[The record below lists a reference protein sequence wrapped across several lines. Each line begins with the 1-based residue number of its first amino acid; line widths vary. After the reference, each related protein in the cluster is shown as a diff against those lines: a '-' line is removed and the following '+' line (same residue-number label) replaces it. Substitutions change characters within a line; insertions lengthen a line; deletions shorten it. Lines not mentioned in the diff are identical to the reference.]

1 VSESNWTPRHD
12 EAKDWAAK
20 QRAMRRGIKRMSAVH
35 GLPAHVLTVPR
46 GHGYRKGSKLVKV
59 VNVDSGAVVSNV
71 EIEAGAIL
79 NIPGLVVWL
88 LAQRD
93 GIDQDAAKKI
103 FDANEDAAKA
113 NRRYSPGRPKG
124 SKNRI
129 NAESLARMEERKTKS
144 KSPEY
149 RKHVRKVE
157 LQLRPWMAKAR
168 DSAA

>member
-1 VSESNWTPRHD
+1 
-12 EAKDWAAK
+12 
-20 QRAMRRGIKRMSAVH
+20 MRRELRRACAVH
-35 GLPAHVLTVPR
+35 GLPVHELRVKRVKYHAA
-46 GHGYRKGSKLVKV
+46 SKLVEV
-59 VNVDSGAVVSNV
+59 VNESGAVVSSV
-71 EIEAGAIL
+71 EIERGRIL
-79 NIPGLVVWL
+79 DIPGLTIWL

-93 GIDQDAAKKI
+93 GIDEAKKI

-124 SKNRI
+124 SKNKI

-157 LQLRPWMAKAR
+157 LQIRPWKAKTR